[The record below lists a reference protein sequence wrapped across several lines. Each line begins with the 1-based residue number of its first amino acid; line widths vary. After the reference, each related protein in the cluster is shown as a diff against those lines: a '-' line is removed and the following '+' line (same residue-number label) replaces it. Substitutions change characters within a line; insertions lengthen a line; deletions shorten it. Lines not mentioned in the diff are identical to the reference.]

1 MKKNYF
7 FGALMSLMLVLFA
20 LPVKAQVESLADLF
34 GKYQFTADMEVMA
47 GMEKYAEQLSADCE
61 AEISKGAVYDAQI
74 VGFAGATSQM
84 NINAISTEKKM
95 IKATN
100 PNTPQLW
107 DVLYLANENGDYPFG
122 VFDNEKGEWTV
133 ESYGPV
139 YMSYDPATK
148 LITIPD
154 FTVVT
159 CDIENSKATVVAKFT
174 NVKMTFKTSAEIE
187 VADLS
192 GSWHATP
199 LGTYGSN
206 SESSIPAEYDFVL
219 TKTGEDNENYSAELT
234 IGDFAPV
241 TLPATFDG
249 VSLAIHAKDVVLDAT
264 TGAVIYWNGATEYDI
279 TFSYAS
285 ETTLSMST
293 PLCIGLPNPEA
304 GEDEPK
310 YTMEQWYM
318 NGSAKRAAEG
328 GASFD
333 WAGTWTV
340 KTTEMVS
347 LTSTE
352 FEMVVEY
359 VEGPG
364 IYLITKFL
372 GNDVVNLNNGGIL
385 LTPSAD
391 GKTAVIKAGTCLA
404 TIEAGV
410 SYSILYDMN
419 RSADPIAVTVNEDG
433 TLSIAEFC
441 VATNSYGGDPLASTL
456 SGYYSGTV
464 ATKVVEEEEPV
475 EPFDWAGTWTVKA
488 GKVEAYDGKEYPAEF
503 EMEVTYMAEW
513 DMYLVTK
520 FMGNDVANMNQG
532 GILLTPSEDGMT
544 AELKTGTLV
553 GGSYPIY
560 LKMYDMNAT
569 TSPVIIT
576 RNADGTL
583 SIANF
588 YVKTLNYDTSEE
600 TPAVFYQSV
609 TASKDAV
616 EEEPVEPFEWTGFW
630 TVKSGKVDAYDGKEY
645 PAEFEMEVTY
655 MAEWDMYLVTKFMG
669 NDVANMNQ
677 GGILL
682 TPSEDGMTAELKT
695 GTLVGGSY
703 PIYLKMYDM
712 NATTSPV
719 IITRN
724 ADGTLSI
731 ANFYVKTLNYDT
743 SEETP
748 AVFYQSVTASK
759 GASSI
764 ESVKNEGAQVA
775 VNGGVITIA
784 GGAQSVQVYDAAGR
798 LEFSGVASSVANL
811 SKGIHIVKVGG
822 AAVKVAVK

>member
-47 GMEKYAEQLSADCE
+47 GMDKYAEQLSADCE
-61 AEISKGAVYDAQI
+61 AEISKGAIYDAQI

-84 NINAISTEKKM
+84 NINAISTEKEM
-95 IKATN
+95 IKVTN
-100 PNTPQLW
+100 PNNPQLW
-107 DVLYLANENGDYPFG
+107 DALYLANENGDYPYG

-139 YMSYDPATK
+139 YMSYDPETK

-159 CDIENSKATVVAKFT
+159 CDHANSKATVVAKFT
-174 NVKMTFKTSAEIE
+174 NVKMTLKESVEIE

-199 LGTYGSN
+199 LGAYGSN

-219 TKTGEDNENYSAELT
+219 TKTGEDNKNYNAELT
-234 IGDFAPV
+234 IGGFAPV

-264 TGAVIYWNGATEYDI
+264 TGAVIYYNGSTDYAF

-293 PLCIGLPNPEA
+293 PLCIGLPNTSTE
-304 GEDEPK
+304 EDAPK
-310 YTMEQWYM
+310 YVMEQWYM
-318 NGSAKRAAEG
+318 DGTAKRDVESG
-328 GASFD
+328 ESFD

-340 KTTEMVS
+340 KGEVISADGGTYPS
-347 LTSTE
+347 E
-352 FEMVVEY
+352 FEMEITY
-359 VEGPG
+359 MTEWDM
-364 IYLITKFL
+364 YLITKFF
-372 GNDVVNLNNGGIL
+372 GNDIANMNQGGIMFS
-385 LTPSAD
+385 PSTDDPNKATF
-391 GKTAVIKAGTCLA
+391 KTGGLVGGAYPNYYK
-404 TIEAGV
+404 
-410 SYSILYDMN
+410 LYDGIGGT
-419 RSADPIAVTVNEDG
+419 ADIQVTKNDDG
-433 TLSIAEFC
+433 TISIGDFFIQSYNYDTSAATPAAFYQGVTASKPAEEE
-441 VATNSYGGDPLASTL
+441 
-456 SGYYSGTV
+456 
-464 ATKVVEEEEPV
+464 VVE
-475 EPFDWAGTWTVKA
+475 FDWAGIWNVKA
-488 GKVEAYDGKEYPAEF
+488 GQVASYDGKEYPSEF

-553 GGSYPIY
+553 GGSYPTY

-616 EEEPVEPFEWTGFW
+616 EEEPVEPFEWTGVW
-630 TVKSGKVDAYDGKEY
+630 NVKSGKVDAYDGKEY

-655 MAEWDMYLVTKFMG
+655 NADYDMYLVTKFMG
-669 NDVANMNQ
+669 SDVSSINY

-682 TPSEDGMTAELKT
+682 TPSEDNKTAELQT
-695 GTLVGGSY
+695 GKFAGGSY
-703 PIYLKMYDM
+703 PDYLKIYDM

-719 IITRN
+719 AITVN
-724 ADGTLSI
+724 EDGSLTI
-731 ANFYVKTLNYDT
+731 ANFFLKSYNWDT
-743 SEETP
+743 KAESA
-748 AVFYQSVTASK
+748 AVYYQNVTATK

-764 ESVKNEGAQVA
+764 ESVKTAGAAVTVA
-775 VNGGVITIA
+775 GGVINIA

-822 AAVKVAVK
+822 TAVKVAVK

>member
-47 GMEKYAEQLSADCE
+47 GMDKYAEQLSADCE

-107 DVLYLANENGDYPFG
+107 DALYLANENGDYPFG

-159 CDIENSKATVVAKFT
+159 CDFDNSKATVVAKFT
-174 NVKMTFKTSAEIE
+174 NVKMTFKASAEIE

-241 TLPATFDG
+241 TLSATFDG

-340 KTTEMVS
+340 KGTEAMANVPV
-347 LTSTE
+347 E
-352 FEMVVEY
+352 FDMVVTYNESAD
-359 VEGPG
+359 
-364 IYLITKFL
+364 IYLITNFL
-372 GNDVVNLNNGGIL
+372 GNDVTSLNYGGIL

-391 GKTAVIKAGTCLA
+391 GKTAEIKTGTYLQM
-404 TIEAGV
+404 IEPGV
-410 SYSILYDMN
+410 AYLTLFDSN
-419 RSADPIAVTVNEDG
+419 VKADPIIVTVNEDG
-433 TLSIAEFC
+433 TISIADFSVVEGGYGAAPN
-441 VATNSYGGDPLASTL
+441 VAGMKAFYTGMTAS
-456 SGYYSGTV
+456 
-464 ATKVVEEEEPV
+464 KPVEEEV

-488 GKVEAYDGKEYPAEF
+488 TENVAMASAEF
-503 EMEVTYMAEW
+503 EMVVTYNESA
-513 DMYLVTK
+513 DIYLITN
-520 FMGNDVANMNQG
+520 FLGNDVTSLNYG
-532 GILLTPSEDGMT
+532 GILLTPSADGKT
-544 AELKTGTLV
+544 AEIKTGT
-553 GGSYPIY
+553 Y
-560 LKMYDMNAT
+560 LKTITPGVEYSVLYDSNMTANPINVT
-569 TSPVIIT
+569 V
-576 RNADGTL
+576 NADGTL
-583 SIANF
+583 SISDFSVATNGYGSPATDAKISAY
-588 YVKTLNYDTSEE
+588 YV
-600 TPAVFYQSV
+600 SV
-609 TASKDAV
+609 TASKPS
-616 EEEPVEPFEWTGFW
+616 EGGEEPFDWIGTW
-630 TVKSGKVDAYDGKEY
+630 TVKATENVAMAS
-645 PAEFEMEVTY
+645 AEFEMVVTY
-655 MAEWDMYLVTKFMG
+655 NEAAGIYLITNFLG
-669 NDVANMNQ
+669 NDVTSLNY

-682 TPSEDGMTAELKT
+682 TPSADNKTAEIKT
-695 GTLVGGSY
+695 GT
-703 PIYLKMYDM
+703 YLKTITPGVEYSVLYDSSVSA
-712 NATTSPV
+712 NPIKVTV
-719 IITRN
+719 N

-731 ANFYVKTLNYDT
+731 SDFSVATNGYGSPVADAKISAYYVN
-743 SEETP
+743 
-748 AVFYQSVTASK
+748 VTASK

-764 ESVKNEGAQVA
+764 ESVKTAGAAVTVA
-775 VNGGVITIA
+775 GGVINIA
-784 GGAQSVQVYDAAGR
+784 GEAQPVQVYDAAGR